1 MQFDNDSVNVSGVDD
16 RRGRGV
22 APLALGGGGLGVVGL
37 VIYVLVQVLGGG
49 GSGGAG
55 VDPSSLGLGP
65 GLGTQSSVQGADGE
79 TAQAFSARCNAP
91 GALDADDDCFLTKI
105 YDEVNEVW
113 TTELPKHGGT
123 AYVDPKLAFFST
135 STSTACG
142 NATADVGPFY
152 CPGDHE
158 IYIDLG
164 FLAELQKRFG
174 ANGRYAQ
181 AYILAHEAG
190 HHLQYLL
197 GTEAK
202 MRAQQQ
208 RNPSKANVY
217 SVALELQADCY
228 AGAWG
233 RLANDA
239 GKVKIDTSELQ
250 QALDAASAVGDDRI
264 QQAATGHV
272 NPESWTHGSAAQRKS
287 WYQKGYDTANI
298 DECTTFDGL

>member
-16 RRGRGV
+16 RRGRGA
-22 APLALGGGGLGVVGL
+22 APMVLGGGGLGVVGL

-49 GSGGAG
+49 GSGGVG
-55 VDPSSLGLGP
+55 TDPGSLGLGP
-65 GLGTQSSVQGADGE
+65 GLGTQSSVQAANGE
-79 TAQAFSARCNAP
+79 TAEAFSARCNTK
-91 GALDADDDCFLTKI
+91 GALDTDDDCFLTKI

-113 TTELPKHGGT
+113 TTELPKHGT
-123 AYVDPKLAFFST
+123 AYVDPKLAFFT
-135 STSTACG
+135 SETSTACG
-142 NATADVGPFY
+142 TASADVGPFY

-202 MRAQQQ
+202 MRAAQQ
-208 RNPSKANVY
+208 RTPSKANVY

-233 RLANDA
+233 RLANDS
-239 GKVKIDTSELQ
+239 GKVKIDPSELQ

-264 QQAATGHV
+264 QKAATGRV
-272 NPESWTHGSAAQRKS
+272 DPESWTHGSAEQRKS
-287 WYQKGYDTANI
+287 WYQKGYDTADI
-298 DECTTFDGL
+298 DACTTFAGI